1 MGIMYL
7 YSMQE
12 GRALRLGSES
22 VMRDALPRIIG
33 GLLMGVALNGLR
45 LKRVVMLHLLN
56 LRPILLRG
64 NLIVLPRIVRLSG
77 RVFSGIAHHI

>member
-33 GLLMGVALNGLR
+33 GRSAHSGGRPVQPPSVLSTAIEPSI
-45 LKRVVMLHLLN
+45 
-56 LRPILLRG
+56 PILG
-64 NLIVLPRIVRLSG
+64 G
-77 RVFSGIAHHI
+77 MD